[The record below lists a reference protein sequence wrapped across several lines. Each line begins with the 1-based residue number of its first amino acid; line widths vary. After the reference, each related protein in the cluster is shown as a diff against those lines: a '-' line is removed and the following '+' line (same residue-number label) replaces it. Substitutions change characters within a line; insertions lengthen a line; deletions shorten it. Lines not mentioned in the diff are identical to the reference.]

1 MRAYLIEKLH
11 ERDGM
16 GIGALS
22 IVKSREICGVRDMV
36 LGFNVDAVPAR
47 CG

>member
-11 ERDGM
+11 EIDGM

-22 IVKSREICGVRDMV
+22 IVKAREVCGV
-36 LGFNVDAVPAR
+36 
-47 CG
+47 

>member
-1 MRAYLIEKLH
+1 MRGNLIEKLH

-22 IVKSREICGVRDMV
+22 VVKAREVCGV
-36 LGFNVDAVPAR
+36 
-47 CG
+47 